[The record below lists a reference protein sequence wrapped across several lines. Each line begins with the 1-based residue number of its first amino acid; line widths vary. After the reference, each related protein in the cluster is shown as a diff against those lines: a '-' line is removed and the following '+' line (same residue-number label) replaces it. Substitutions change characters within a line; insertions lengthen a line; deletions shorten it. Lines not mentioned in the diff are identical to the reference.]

1 MEVSSVRLSNLSTA
15 TKLVKLELSPE
26 WGFPFVLL
34 TTYFPQVIAILLT
47 GFAESSWT
55 LLCSHVTSRS

>member
-34 TTYFPQVIAILLT
+34 TTYFPQVMQY
-47 GFAESSWT
+47 
-55 LLCSHVTSRS
+55 C